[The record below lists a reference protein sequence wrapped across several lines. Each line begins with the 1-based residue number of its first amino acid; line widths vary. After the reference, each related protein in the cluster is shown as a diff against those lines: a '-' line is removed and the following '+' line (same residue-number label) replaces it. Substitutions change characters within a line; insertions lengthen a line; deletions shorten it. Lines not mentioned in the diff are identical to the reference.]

1 MSDAHRKAFV
11 AESEEGI
18 TELNNALLDLEAD
31 PDDDEAMDSIF
42 RIAHT
47 LKGNASAMGFES
59 VSELAHEMEDL
70 LDEVR
75 EGEID
80 VDIELMDLLFDSVDY
95 LDAMVGDIA
104 EDGETDID
112 ASGVEADLREKMET
126 GSVGGE
132 SDDSETA
139 DDDAESADDAGE
151 ETDAETTDEVATDD
165 EDGAAETAEETDE
178 TAEETDETA
187 EDAAEETEE
196 PAVEAEA
203 ASEAT
208 GEAES
213 DDTAA
218 FTANDLPEEIAEA
231 ELETSEAVYR
241 AEVGLGD
248 TEMPGVE
255 AIFIMQELEGAYD
268 RLGTDPAQDTIEDG
282 DFEETFDVFVID
294 ISATEIEGI
303 LSELGKVEFAS
314 VEPVTPNVD
323 DPIAV
328 AEAVE
333 ADTAGDTAET
343 TEADS
348 KAETTAADAGEVEK
362 EDDDTADSDDDSA
375 SDDGG
380 DSTSDDSDDGGT
392 SDDGDDSGGRSGPG
406 SGDRSGPSGSGSDET
421 DIQSVRVDVN
431 QLDELYNLVEQLV
444 TSRIKLRR
452 EMEREGIDSDNLD
465 ELDKITGN
473 LQDTAMDMRL
483 IPLSKIVD
491 TFPRLVRD
499 VARET
504 GKQVNFTV
512 TGEDIELD
520 RTILTEIRDPLIHVL
535 RNAVDHGIEPP
546 EEREKKGKDPT
557 GNVSLTATR
566 DRDHVNI
573 EVADD
578 GAGLDPEMLKQKAM
592 DKGVKTENEL
602 ERMEQSEI
610 YDLVFHPGFSTAEE
624 VTDVSGRGVGMDV
637 VHNTVKQLD
646 GTVNVESEL
655 GEGTTVTLRLPVTVA
670 IVKVM
675 FVEVG
680 GTEYGIPV
688 KNIAEVTRANDVR
701 TTKGDEIID
710 HDDEI
715 YPILRLSDALDEP
728 SSVNGDGMLLR
739 IREEHRKVALH
750 CDKVIDQEEVVVK
763 PLEGVLS
770 GIPGLSGTAVLG
782 DGDVVA
788 VLDVVTL

>member
-18 TELNNALLDLEAD
+18 TELNNALLDLESD

-47 LKGNASAMGFES
+47 LKGNASAMGYES

-75 EGEID
+75 EGDIE

-126 GSVGGE
+126 GSVGGDSGGG
-132 SDDSETA
+132 SDDEAAAEDADDA
-139 DDDAESADDAGE
+139 DDDGEADETEEVDEAE
-151 ETDAETTDEVATDD
+151 EVD
-165 EDGAAETAEETDE
+165 EETDE
-178 TAEETDETA
+178 HTDEERSETTDETA
-187 EDAAEETEE
+187 EDGE
-196 PAVEAEA
+196 PATPADAGGA
-203 ASEAT
+203 AIAV
-208 GEAES
+208 
-213 DDTAA
+213 DDI
-218 FTANDLPEEIAEA
+218 PETIADT

-255 AIFIMQELEGAYD
+255 AIFIMQEIENAYD
-268 RLGTDPAQDTIEDG
+268 RIGTQPAQETIEDG

-294 ISATEIEGI
+294 ISASEIEGI

-314 VEPVTPNVD
+314 VSPVTPNVD
-323 DPIAV
+323 DPMTVTEAIEGGAASETAA
-328 AEAVE
+328 AESDSDTDD
-333 ADTAGDTAET
+333 ADDTDADDADDT
-343 TEADS
+343 TESD
-348 KAETTAADAGEVEK
+348 E
-362 EDDDTADSDDDSA
+362 SDDESEESDS
-375 SDDGG
+375 SD
-380 DSTSDDSDDGGT
+380 SSDDSDD
-392 SDDGDDSGGRSGPG
+392 SGGGRSSPGSSDRSGPG
-406 SGDRSGPSGSGSDET
+406 GSGSDET

-535 RNAVDHGIEPP
+535 RNAVDHGVEPP

-573 EVADD
+573 EVSDD
-578 GAGLDPEMLKQKAM
+578 GAGLDPEMLKQKAIE
-592 DKGVKTENEL
+592 KGVKTESEL
-602 ERMEQSEI
+602 ERMEESEI

-688 KNIAEVTRANDVR
+688 KNIAEVTRADDIR

-715 YPILRLSDALDEP
+715 YPILRLSEALDEP

>member
-1 MSDAHRKAFV
+1 
-11 AESEEGI
+11 
-18 TELNNALLDLEAD
+18 
-31 PDDDEAMDSIF
+31 
-42 RIAHT
+42 
-47 LKGNASAMGFES
+47 
-59 VSELAHEMEDL
+59 
-70 LDEVR
+70 
-75 EGEID
+75 
-80 VDIELMDLLFDSVDY
+80 
-95 LDAMVGDIA
+95 
-104 EDGETDID
+104 
-112 ASGVEADLREKMET
+112 
-126 GSVGGE
+126 
-132 SDDSETA
+132 
-139 DDDAESADDAGE
+139 
-151 ETDAETTDEVATDD
+151 
-165 EDGAAETAEETDE
+165 
-178 TAEETDETA
+178 
-187 EDAAEETEE
+187 
-196 PAVEAEA
+196 
-203 ASEAT
+203 
-208 GEAES
+208 
-213 DDTAA
+213 
-218 FTANDLPEEIAEA
+218 
-231 ELETSEAVYR
+231 
-241 AEVGLGD
+241 
-248 TEMPGVE
+248 
-255 AIFIMQELEGAYD
+255 
-268 RLGTDPAQDTIEDG
+268 
-282 DFEETFDVFVID
+282 
-294 ISATEIEGI
+294 
-303 LSELGKVEFAS
+303 
-314 VEPVTPNVD
+314 
-323 DPIAV
+323 
-328 AEAVE
+328 
-333 ADTAGDTAET
+333 
-343 TEADS
+343 
-348 KAETTAADAGEVEK
+348 
-362 EDDDTADSDDDSA
+362 
-375 SDDGG
+375 
-380 DSTSDDSDDGGT
+380 
-392 SDDGDDSGGRSGPG
+392 
-406 SGDRSGPSGSGSDET
+406 
-421 DIQSVRVDVN
+421 
-431 QLDELYNLVEQLV
+431 
-444 TSRIKLRR
+444 
-452 EMEREGIDSDNLD
+452 
-465 ELDKITGN
+465 
-473 LQDTAMDMRL
+473 MDMRL

-535 RNAVDHGIEPP
+535 RNAVDHGVEPP

-578 GAGLDPEMLKQKAM
+578 GAGLDTEMLKGKAIE
-592 DKGVKTENEL
+592 KGVKTESEL
-602 ERMEQSEI
+602 ERMEESEI

-646 GTVNVESEL
+646 GTVNVDSEL

-688 KNIAEVTRANDVR
+688 KNIAEVTRADDIR
-701 TTKGDEIID
+701 TTKGDEIIN

-728 SSVNGDGMLLR
+728 ASVNGDGMLLR

>member
-18 TELNNALLDLEAD
+18 TELNNALLDLESD

-47 LKGNASAMGFES
+47 LKGNASAMGYES

-75 EGEID
+75 EGNID

-95 LDAMVGDIA
+95 LDAMVSDIA

-112 ASGVEADLREKMET
+112 ASGVESDLREKMET
-126 GSVGGE
+126 GSVSDGDGGGD
-132 SDDSETA
+132 SGTTAPDDTA
-139 DDDAESADDAGE
+139 DEP
-151 ETDAETTDEVATDD
+151 
-165 EDGAAETAEETDE
+165 DGAASDDTTAE
-178 TAEETDETA
+178 
-187 EDAAEETEE
+187 
-196 PAVEAEA
+196 PA
-203 ASEAT
+203 
-208 GEAES
+208 

-218 FTANDLPEEIAEA
+218 ETVDDDGDDTADETATEAAEQPTADTGGDETETIAIDDLPDEIADA

-241 AEVGLGD
+241 AEIGLGD

-255 AIFIMQELEGAYD
+255 AIFIMQEIEDAYD

-282 DFEETFDVFVID
+282 DFDETFDVFVVD
-294 ISATEIEGI
+294 ISASEIEGI
-303 LSELGKVEFAS
+303 LGELGKVEFAS
-314 VEPVTPNVD
+314 VSPVTPNVD
-323 DPIAV
+323 DPMTV

-333 ADTAGDTAET
+333 SADGAGDADAEPAAESDDADAEPETAADDESDTAESDDT
-343 TEADS
+343 DSDADS
-348 KAETTAADAGEVEK
+348 ET
-362 EDDDTADSDDDSA
+362 DDS
-375 SDDGG
+375 SD
-380 DSTSDDSDDGGT
+380 SSDDSGGGR
-392 SDDGDDSGGRSGPG
+392 SSPDSGGRSGPG
-406 SGDRSGPSGSGSDET
+406 SSGSDDA

-535 RNAVDHGIEPP
+535 RNAVDHGVEPP

-578 GAGLDPEMLKQKAM
+578 GAGLDPEMLKEKAIE
-592 DKGVKTENEL
+592 KGVKTESEL
-602 ERMEQSEI
+602 ERMEESEI

-688 KNIAEVTRANDVR
+688 KNIAEVTRADDIR
-701 TTKGDEIID
+701 TTKGDEIIN

>member
-1 MSDAHRKAFV
+1 MSEEHIKAFV

-18 TELNNALLDLEAD
+18 TELNNALLDLESD
-31 PDDDEAMDSIF
+31 PDDAEAMDSIF

-47 LKGNASAMGFES
+47 LKGNASAMGFET

-75 EGEID
+75 DGDIP
-80 VDIELMDLLFDSVDY
+80 VDTELMDLLFDSVDY

-104 EDGETDID
+104 ENGETDID
-112 ASGVEADLREKMET
+112 ASGVEADLRNKLET
-126 GSVGGE
+126 GTVSGGGGE
-132 SDDSETA
+132 SGDDETTEPSSDA
-139 DDDAESADDAGE
+139 DEPEASADESAESGDEPSSDADESEASADEPE
-151 ETDAETTDEVATDD
+151 ES
-165 EDGAAETAEETDE
+165 
-178 TAEETDETA
+178 
-187 EDAAEETEE
+187 TEE
-196 PAVEAEA
+196 PAEAGGEPA
-203 ASEAT
+203 AP
-208 GEAES
+208 EAES
-213 DDTAA
+213 VS
-218 FTANDLPEEIAEA
+218 LPESIADA
-231 ELETSEAVYR
+231 EVETGEAVYR
-241 AEVGLGD
+241 ATVGLGE

-255 AIFIMQELEGAYD
+255 AIFIMQEIDGTYERTATVPD
-268 RLGTDPAQDTIEDG
+268 RDTIEEGNFDDTFEVFAIDTSG
-282 DFEETFDVFVID
+282 DEL
-294 ISATEIEGI
+294 EG
-303 LSELGKVEFAS
+303 LLGGLGKVAS
-314 VEPVTPNVD
+314 VTVSPVTASVSEPMSAAAAAD
-323 DPIAV
+323 EAGAV
-328 AEAVE
+328 S
-333 ADTAGDTAET
+333 
-343 TEADS
+343 DS
-348 KAETTAADAGEVEK
+348 AADASADADSDPEATAEA
-362 EDDDTADSDDDSA
+362 DDDTDEAETDDDTDETTTDDDTSDA
-375 SDDGG
+375 DDDG
-380 DSTSDDSDDGGT
+380 DS
-392 SDDGDDSGGRSGPG
+392 DDSGGRSGPQ
-406 SGDRSGPSGSGSDET
+406 SGGRSGPSSSSSDDD
-421 DIQSVRVDVN
+421 DIASVRVDVE

-465 ELDKITGN
+465 ELDKITGS

-504 GKQVNFTV
+504 GKEVNFTV
-512 TGEDIELD
+512 SGEDIELD
-520 RTILTEIRDPLIHVL
+520 RTILTEIRDPLVHVL

-546 EEREKKGKDPT
+546 EVREENGKERT

-578 GAGLDPEMLKQKAM
+578 GAGLDPEVLKQKAIE
-592 DKGVKTENEL
+592 KGVKTETEL
-602 ERMEQSEI
+602 KQMEEGEI
-610 YDLVFHPGFSTAEE
+610 YELIFHPGFSTAEE

-637 VHNTVKQLD
+637 VQNTVKQLD
-646 GTVNVESEL
+646 GTINVDSEL
-655 GEGTTVTLRLPVTVA
+655 GEGTVVTLRLPVTVA

-688 KNIAEVTRANDVR
+688 KNIAEVTRADEIS
-701 TTKGDEIID
+701 TTKGDEIIE
-710 HDDEI
+710 HDDQI

-728 SSVNGDGMLLR
+728 GSVNGDGMLLR
-739 IREEHRKVALH
+739 IRDEQRQVALH

>member
-18 TELNNALLDLEAD
+18 TELNNALLDLESD
-31 PDDDEAMDSIF
+31 PDDDDAMDSIF

-47 LKGNASAMGFES
+47 LKGNASAMGYES

-75 EGEID
+75 DGSIP
-80 VDIELMDLLFDSVDY
+80 VDTELMDLLFDSVDY

-112 ASGVEADLREKMET
+112 ASGVEADLREKLET
-126 GSVGGE
+126 GSLSGGGGGGSDGGSADTE
-132 SDDSETA
+132 STDTSDADSDAEATAEADADAATA
-139 DDDAESADDAGE
+139 DAEPDDA
-151 ETDAETTDEVATDD
+151 T
-165 EDGAAETAEETDE
+165 
-178 TAEETDETA
+178 
-187 EDAAEETEE
+187 
-196 PAVEAEA
+196 
-203 ASEAT
+203 
-208 GEAES
+208 

-218 FTANDLPEEIAEA
+218 DAADADADDTDTADDTAVDDTAEPADTAALPDSLADV
-231 ELETSEAVYR
+231 ELDTGQAVYR
-241 AEVGLGD
+241 ATVGLGE

-255 AIFIMQELEGAYD
+255 AIFIMQEVDGSYD
-268 RLGTDPAQDTIEDG
+268 TIATEPDRDTIEDG
-282 DFEETFDVFVID
+282 DFEDTFDIFVID
-294 ISATEIEGI
+294 TSGDEIEGI
-303 LSELGKVEFAS
+303 LSGLGKV
-314 VEPVTPNVD
+314 
-323 DPIAV
+323 
-328 AEAVE
+328 
-333 ADTAGDTAET
+333 DTATVSPITITASEPMSVASAAEQAGTVTDSTADDGDD
-343 TEADS
+343 DS
-348 KAETTAADAGEVEK
+348 AADAEATA
-362 EDDDTADSDDDSA
+362 DDDESDAAGDDSDDD
-375 SDDGG
+375 
-380 DSTSDDSDDGGT
+380 DS
-392 SDDGDDSGGRSGPG
+392 GDDSSSSSGRSGPSS
-406 SGDRSGPSGSGSDET
+406 SGRSGPSSSGSDDA

-504 GKQVNFTV
+504 GKEVNFTV

-546 EEREKKGKDPT
+546 EVREENGKERT

-578 GAGLDPEMLKQKAM
+578 GAGLDTEMLKEKAIE
-592 DKGVKTENEL
+592 KGVKTEAEL
-602 ERMEQSEI
+602 EQMEDNEI
-610 YDLVFHPGFSTAEE
+610 YELIFHPGFSTAEE

-637 VHNTVKQLD
+637 VQNTVKQLD
-646 GTVNVESEL
+646 GTIHVESEL
-655 GEGTTVTLRLPVTVA
+655 GEGTVVTLRLPVTVA

-688 KNIAEVTRANDVR
+688 KNIAEVTRATDIR
-701 TTKGDEIID
+701 TTKGDEIIE
-710 HDDEI
+710 HDDQI
-715 YPILRLSDALDEP
+715 YPILRLGEALDEP
-728 SSVNGDGMLLR
+728 TSVNGDGMLLR
-739 IREEHRKVALH
+739 IRDEHRQVALH

>member
-47 LKGNASAMGFES
+47 LKGNASAMGYES
-59 VSELAHEMEDL
+59 VAELAHEMEDL

-75 EGEID
+75 EGDIP
-80 VDIELMDLLFDSVDY
+80 VDTELMDLLFDSVDY

-112 ASGVEADLREKMET
+112 ASGVEADLREKLET
-126 GSVGGE
+126 GSISGGGGGGGTPDE
-132 SDDSETA
+132 PAETDDADEDAADA
-139 DDDAESADDAGE
+139 DDTDD
-151 ETDAETTDEVATDD
+151 TTDD
-165 EDGAAETAEETDE
+165 TAEEPD
-178 TAEETDETA
+178 D
-187 EDAAEETEE
+187 EDAAEEETGDEEAEDDAAE
-196 PAVEAEA
+196 PAE
-203 ASEAT
+203 S
-208 GEAES
+208 GDS
-213 DDTAA
+213 DDADGEPATADADGAADAA
-218 FTANDLPEEIAEA
+218 FPESLADV
-231 ELETSEAVYR
+231 ELDTGEAVYR
-241 AEVGLGD
+241 ATVGLGE

-255 AIFIMQELEGAYD
+255 AIFIMQEIDGSYD
-268 RLGTDPAQDTIEDG
+268 TIATQPDRDTIEDG
-282 DFEETFDVFVID
+282 DFEDTFDIFVID
-294 ISATEIEGI
+294 TSGDEIEGI
-303 LSELGKVEFAS
+303 LGGLGKVDSATVS
-314 VEPVTPNVD
+314 PVTVTAS
-323 DPIAV
+323 DPISA
-328 AEAVE
+328 AEAAEQAGTITDSGDDDESE
-333 ADTAGDTAET
+333 ADDGDE
-343 TEADS
+343 
-348 KAETTAADAGEVEK
+348 
-362 EDDDTADSDDDSA
+362 A
-375 SDDGG
+375 SDDSEV
-380 DSTSDDSDDGGT
+380 DDSDDSDS
-392 SDDGDDSGGRSGPG
+392 SDDSSSSSSSSSSGGRSGPS
-406 SGDRSGPSGSGSDET
+406 SGGRSGPSSSGSDDA

-504 GKQVNFTV
+504 GKEVNFTV

-546 EEREKKGKDPT
+546 EEREANGKERT

-578 GAGLDPEMLKQKAM
+578 GAGLDPEMLKEKAIE
-592 DKGVKTENEL
+592 KGVKTETEL
-602 ERMEQSEI
+602 EQMDDGEI
-610 YDLVFHPGFSTAEE
+610 YELIFHPGFSTAEE

-637 VHNTVKQLD
+637 VQNTVKQLD
-646 GTVNVESEL
+646 GTINVDSEL
-655 GEGTTVTLRLPVTVA
+655 GEGTVVTLRLPVTVA

-688 KNIAEVTRANDVR
+688 KNIAEVTRATDIR
-701 TTKGDEIID
+701 TTKGDEIIE
-710 HDDEI
+710 HDDQI

-739 IREEHRKVALH
+739 IRDEHRQVALH

>member
-18 TELNNALLDLEAD
+18 TELNNALLDLESD

-47 LKGNASAMGFES
+47 LKGNASAMGYES

-75 EGEID
+75 EGNID

-95 LDAMVGDIA
+95 LDAMVSDIA

-126 GSVGGE
+126 GSVG
-132 SDDSETA
+132 DDSGNDDEAAAA
-139 DDDAESADDAGE
+139 DDTGDADEAAG
-151 ETDAETTDEVATDD
+151 DE
-165 EDGAAETAEETDE
+165 GAAEPADEAAAEAVDDGDDTAETAADE
-178 TAEETDETA
+178 TAPEAADESTAAADGDET
-187 EDAAEETEE
+187 ETI
-196 PAVEAEA
+196 AI
-203 ASEAT
+203 
-208 GEAES
+208 
-213 DDTAA
+213 D
-218 FTANDLPEEIAEA
+218 DLPEEIADA

-241 AEVGLGD
+241 AEIGLGD

-255 AIFIMQELEGAYD
+255 AIFIMQEIEEAYD
-268 RLGTDPAQDTIEDG
+268 RVGTNPAQDTIEDG
-282 DFEETFDVFVID
+282 DFDETFDVFVVD
-294 ISATEIEGI
+294 ISASEIEGI
-303 LSELGKVEFAS
+303 LGELGKVEFAS
-314 VEPVTPNVD
+314 VSPVTPNVD
-323 DPIAV
+323 DPMTV

-333 ADTAGDTAET
+333 AAGGAGDAEPAADSGDGDTEPETAADDESDTAESEDGGSDT
-343 TEADS
+343 SSDTDDS
-348 KAETTAADAGEVEK
+348 S
-362 EDDDTADSDDDSA
+362 DSDDDS
-375 SDDGG
+375 GG
-380 DSTSDDSDDGGT
+380 RSSP
-392 SDDGDDSGGRSGPG
+392 DSGGRSGP
-406 SGDRSGPSGSGSDET
+406 SSSSSDDA

-546 EEREKKGKDPT
+546 EEREQKGKEPT

-578 GAGLDPEMLKQKAM
+578 GAGLDPEMLKEKAIE
-592 DKGVKTENEL
+592 KGVKTESEL
-602 ERMEQSEI
+602 ERMEESEI

-688 KNIAEVTRANDVR
+688 KNIAEVTRADEIR
-701 TTKGDEIID
+701 TTKGDEIIN

-715 YPILRLSDALDEP
+715 YPILRLSDALGEP
-728 SSVNGDGMLLR
+728 TSVNGDGMLLR

>member
-1 MSDAHRKAFV
+1 MSEEHIKAFV

-18 TELNNALLDLEAD
+18 TELNNALLDLESD
-31 PDDDEAMDSIF
+31 PDDAEAMDSIF

-75 EGEID
+75 EGDIP
-80 VDIELMDLLFDSVDY
+80 VDTELMDLLFDSVDY

-104 EDGETDID
+104 ENGETDID
-112 ASGVEADLREKMET
+112 ASAVEDDLREKLET
-126 GSVGGE
+126 GSVSGGGDGDTSDTSADESDEAAADEPTTDDDAADESDEVAETTTDDE
-132 SDDSETA
+132 SDDPE
-139 DDDAESADDAGE
+139 
-151 ETDAETTDEVATDD
+151 ATDD
-165 EDGAAETAEETDE
+165 EVAESD
-178 TAEETDETA
+178 
-187 EDAAEETEE
+187 E
-196 PAVEAEA
+196 PAAP
-203 ASEAT
+203 
-208 GEAES
+208 EAES
-213 DDTAA
+213 VS
-218 FTANDLPEEIAEA
+218 LPESIADA
-231 ELETSEAVYR
+231 EVETGEAVYR
-241 AEVGLGD
+241 ATVGLGE

-255 AIFIMQELEGAYD
+255 AIFIMQEIDGTYERTATVPD
-268 RLGTDPAQDTIEDG
+268 RDTIEEG
-282 DFEETFDVFVID
+282 DFDDTFEVFAID
-294 ISATEIEGI
+294 TSGDELEG
-303 LSELGKVEFAS
+303 LLGGLGKVAS
-314 VEPVTPNVD
+314 VTVSPVTASVSEPMSAAAAAD
-323 DPIAV
+323 EAGAV
-328 AEAVE
+328 ADSEPEASVDADSEPE
-333 ADTAGDTAET
+333 ATAEA
-343 TEADS
+343 ADETDE
-348 KAETTAADAGEVEK
+348 AETADETTT
-362 EDDDTADSDDDSA
+362 DDDTSDTDEATSDDD
-375 SDDGG
+375 G
-380 DSTSDDSDDGGT
+380 DS
-392 SDDGDDSGGRSGPG
+392 DDSGGRSGPPS
-406 SGDRSGPSGSGSDET
+406 SGRSGPSSSSSDDD
-421 DIQSVRVDVN
+421 DIASVRVDVE

-465 ELDKITGN
+465 ELDKITSS

-504 GKQVNFTV
+504 GKEVNFTV
-512 TGEDIELD
+512 SGEDIELD
-520 RTILTEIRDPLIHVL
+520 RTILTEIRDPLVHVL

-546 EEREKKGKDPT
+546 EVREEKGKERT

-578 GAGLDPEMLKQKAM
+578 GAGLDPEVLKQKAIE
-592 DKGVKTENEL
+592 KGVKTESEL
-602 ERMEQSEI
+602 ERMEEGEI
-610 YDLVFHPGFSTAEE
+610 YELIFHPGFSTAEE

-637 VHNTVKQLD
+637 VQNTVKQLD
-646 GTVNVESEL
+646 GTINVDSEL
-655 GEGTTVTLRLPVTVA
+655 GEGTVVTLRLPVTVA

-688 KNIAEVTRANDVR
+688 KNIAEVTRADEIS
-701 TTKGDEIID
+701 TTKGDEIIE
-710 HDDEI
+710 HDDQI
-715 YPILRLSDALDEP
+715 YPILRLSEALDEP
-728 SSVNGDGMLLR
+728 TSVNGDGMLLR
-739 IREEHRKVALH
+739 IRDEQRQVALH